1 MSLSI
6 LIPCRNEEKNIIDTI
21 NYLVKNLKTIE
32 FEILLINDFSNDNT
46 LRVIKQISKK
56 NSRVRY
62 FNNLKPGLGSVISNG
77 IKKAKKKYVCI
88 YMADKSDNYKDVI
101 KYYSYIKTNNF
112 DAILGSRFLRHSKV
126 INYPSRKLILNRLA
140 NFLIKILF
148 WSDYNDFTNAFK
160 IYKRKTLNKL
170 YPIVS
175 ESFNVFLELPLKIVA
190 RKYKYK
196 IITINW
202 KNRKKGFSK
211 FKIKEL
217 RSKYLFTLFY
227 CYLEKILLSKK

>member
-77 IKKAKKKYVCI
+77 IKKAKKKYVYI
-88 YMADKSDNYKDVI
+88 Y
-101 KYYSYIKTNNF
+101 
-112 DAILGSRFLRHSKV
+112 GR
-126 INYPSRKLILNRLA
+126 
-140 NFLIKILF
+140 
-148 WSDYNDFTNAFK
+148 
-160 IYKRKTLNKL
+160 
-170 YPIVS
+170 
-175 ESFNVFLELPLKIVA
+175 
-190 RKYKYK
+190 
-196 IITINW
+196 
-202 KNRKKGFSK
+202 
-211 FKIKEL
+211 
-217 RSKYLFTLFY
+217 
-227 CYLEKILLSKK
+227 